1 MEKAARRM
9 RAKKISPWLVTAFC
23 LAALLS
29 CTSQSPQAVA
39 VSEFAAIKSYP
50 YVGLYDYLPSAGGL
64 KTEVIVQDGANFKVA
79 DLGGKNNDTESF
91 DLGGHL
97 TTCTDRTGAWTC
109 RNVRNESSLPPGAT
123 LSPARTLTVMT
134 RTFGDQHLS
143 TSSRVVDGYRLQ
155 CLTGA
160 DKDEQQTLCL
170 TTRGV
175 IGYSRMVISGQAYT
189 LILAKVTM
197 TVPPGQFLL
206 PATPAGGV
214 G

>member
-1 MEKAARRM
+1 MEKAAGRV
-9 RAKKISPWLVTAFC
+9 RAKKISPWLVAAFC

-29 CTSQSPQAVA
+29 CTSQSPKADA
-39 VSEFAAIKSYP
+39 VSEFAAIRSYP
-50 YVGLYDYLPSAGGL
+50 YVGLYDYLPAAGGP

-79 DLGGKNNDTESF
+79 DLGGKNGDTESF

-97 TTCTDRTGAWTC
+97 TTCTNRTGAWTC
-109 RNVRNESSLPPGAT
+109 RNVRNESSLPSGAT
-123 LSPARTLTVMT
+123 LSPARTLAVMT
-134 RTFGDQHLS
+134 RAFGDQRL
-143 TSSRVVDGYRLQ
+143 TAGSRVINGFRLQ

-160 DKDEQQTLCL
+160 DKDEQRTLCL
-170 TTRGV
+170 TARGV
-175 IGYSRMVISGQAYT
+175 IGYSRTVIGGQAFT

-206 PATPAGGV
+206 PATPAVGV